1 MDLVVEAMNHSV
13 LGETQCEGRLSASL
27 CALGTLTMRDLTE
40 KEPGKPSTMEVRGQL
55 QEMSSY
61 WD

>member
-40 KEPGKPSTMEVRGQL
+40 KEPGKPSTMEVR
-55 QEMSSY
+55 
-61 WD
+61 